1 MAHWKVLQ
9 LAAPVFFALA
19 GAASAQAVAVETA
32 RGRVELS
39 EIPERIV
46 VLDVAA
52 ADTLDAL
59 GVQPVGVPAEMFV
72 SYLDDLKEGADS
84 AGTLFEPDFEAIAM
98 LAPDLIVAGGR
109 SSTQVE
115 PLSEIAPAIDMT
127 IWGSDLAGQ
136 ALARLRAYGRLTRR
150 EDRAAELEAAFNAK
164 LAEAKAAVAGR
175 GDALIVMTNG
185 PRVSAYGAQSRFGW
199 LHKAL
204 ELPEAVPDL
213 DAQTHGEAIS
223 FEFIAAADPDWL
235 IVVDRA
241 VALGQGNQAAAV
253 TLDNALVAG
262 TKAWSRGQVVY
273 LNAAN
278 IYVAGGGIQS
288 MTATLEEI
296 QAGFSQGV
304 KAGG

>member
-9 LAAPVFFALA
+9 LAAPVFFAMA
-19 GAASAQAVAVETA
+19 GAASAQGVAVETA
-32 RGRVELS
+32 RGRVDLP

-59 GVQPVGVPAEMFV
+59 GVQPVGVPAQMFV
-72 SYLDDLKEGADS
+72 SYLDDLQQGADS
-84 AGTLFEPDFEAIAM
+84 VGTLFEPDFEAIAM

-115 PLSEIAPAIDMT
+115 PLAEIAPAIDMT
-127 IWGSDLAGQ
+127 IWGTDLAAQ
-136 ALARLRAYGRLTRR
+136 ALARLRTYGELTGRA
-150 EDRAAELEAAFNAK
+150 DRAAELEAAFEAK
-164 LAEAKAAVAGR
+164 LAEARAAVAGR

-199 LHKAL
+199 LHQAL

-213 DAQTHGEAIS
+213 DAQTHGEAVS

-262 TKAWSRGQVVY
+262 TKAWSQGRVIY
-273 LNAAN
+273 LNPAN

-288 MTATLEEI
+288 MSATLDEI
-296 QAGFSQGV
+296 RAGFASGE
-304 KAGG
+304 

>member
-19 GAASAQAVAVETA
+19 GAAAAQGLAVETA
-32 RGRVELS
+32 RGRIELP
-39 EIPERIV
+39 ETLERIV

-52 ADTLDAL
+52 ADTLGAL
-59 GVQPVGVPAEMFV
+59 GVQPVGVPAEMYV
-72 SYLDDLKEGADS
+72 SYLDDLQAQAAS

-109 SSTQVE
+109 SSAQVE
-115 PLSEIAPAIDMT
+115 PLAEIAPTIDMT
-127 IWGSDLAGQ
+127 IWGTDLAGQ
-136 ALARLRAYGRLTRR
+136 ALARLRSYGELTGR
-150 EDRAAELEAAFNAK
+150 EDRAEELEAAFNAK
-164 LAEAKAAVAGR
+164 LAEARAAVDGR

-185 PRVSAYGAQSRFGW
+185 PRVSAYGAASRFGW
-199 LHKAL
+199 LHQAL
-204 ELPEAVPDL
+204 DLPEAVPDL
-213 DAQTHGEAIS
+213 DAQIHGEAVS

-241 VALGQGNQAAAV
+241 TALGQSNQAAVV

-262 TKAWSRGQVVY
+262 TEAWARGQVIY
-273 LNAAN
+273 LNPAN

-288 MTATLEEI
+288 MRATLEEI
-296 QAGFSQGV
+296 QAGFAKGSKDGE
-304 KAGG
+304 

>member
-19 GAASAQAVAVETA
+19 GAASAQGLAVETA
-32 RGRVELS
+32 RGRIELPES
-39 EIPERIV
+39 LERIV

-52 ADTLDAL
+52 ADTLGAL
-59 GVQPVGVPAEMFV
+59 GVQPVGVPAEMYV
-72 SYLDDLKEGADS
+72 SYLDDLQAQAAS

-109 SSTQVE
+109 SSAQVE
-115 PLSEIAPAIDMT
+115 PLAEIALTIDMT
-127 IWGSDLAGQ
+127 IWGSDLAAQ
-136 ALARLRAYGRLTRR
+136 ALARLRSYGELTGR
-150 EDRAAELEAAFNAK
+150 EDRAAELEAAFEAK
-164 LAEAKAAVAGR
+164 LAEARAAVDGR

-185 PRVSAYGAQSRFGW
+185 PRVSAYGAGSRFGW
-199 LHKAL
+199 LHQAL
-204 ELPEAVPDL
+204 DLPEAVPDL
-213 DAQTHGEAIS
+213 DAQTHGEAVS

-241 VALGQGNQAAAV
+241 VALGQSNQAAAV

-262 TKAWSRGQVVY
+262 TTAWAQGQVIY
-273 LNAAN
+273 LNPAN

-288 MTATLEEI
+288 MNATLEEI
-296 QAGFSQGV
+296 QAGFA
-304 KAGG
+304 KGGKDGE

>member
-19 GAASAQAVAVETA
+19 GAASAQGLAVETA
-32 RGRVELS
+32 RGRIELPES
-39 EIPERIV
+39 LERIV

-52 ADTLDAL
+52 ADTLGAL
-59 GVQPVGVPAEMFV
+59 GVQPVGVPAEMYV
-72 SYLDDLKEGADS
+72 SYLDDLQAQAAS

-109 SSTQVE
+109 SSAQVE
-115 PLSEIAPAIDMT
+115 PLAEIAPAIDMT
-127 IWGSDLAGQ
+127 IWGTDLAGQ
-136 ALARLRAYGRLTRR
+136 ALARLRSYGELTGR
-150 EDRAAELEAAFNAK
+150 EDRAEELEAAFNAK
-164 LAEAKAAVAGR
+164 LAEARAAVDGR

-185 PRVSAYGAQSRFGW
+185 PRISAYGAGSRFGW
-199 LHKAL
+199 LHQAL
-204 ELPEAVPDL
+204 GLPEAVPDL
-213 DAQTHGEAIS
+213 DAQTHGEAVS

-241 VALGQGNQAAAV
+241 MALGQSNQAAAV

-262 TKAWSRGQVVY
+262 TKAWAAGQVIY

-288 MTATLEEI
+288 MSATLAEI
-296 QAGFSQGV
+296 KAGFAQGV

>member
-32 RGRVELS
+32 RGRVELP

-52 ADTLDAL
+52 ADTLGAL
-59 GVQPVGVPAEMFV
+59 GVQPVGLPAEMFV
-72 SYLDDLKEGADS
+72 SYLDDLKEHAES

-109 SSTQVE
+109 SSAQVE
-115 PLSEIAPAIDMT
+115 PLAEIAPAVDMT
-127 IWGSDLAGQ
+127 IWGSDLAEQ
-136 ALARLRAYGRLTRR
+136 AVIRLRSYGQLTGR
-150 EDRAAELEAAFNAK
+150 EDRAAELEAAFAAN
-164 LAEAKAAVAGR
+164 LAAAKAAVAGR

-185 PRVSAYGAQSRFGW
+185 PRVSAYGAGSRFGW
-199 LHKAL
+199 LHQAL

-213 DAQTHGEAIS
+213 DAQTHGEAVS

-262 TKAWSRGQVVY
+262 TKAWAQGQVIY

-288 MTATLEEI
+288 MSATLEEI
-296 QAGFSQGV
+296 QAGFAKGG